1 MFLDIC
7 LSVDVI
13 HVISIFCDS
22 CSPFT
27 LRGQRL
33 KMADNCQ
40 EITVQNDDSSEAVKH
55 TQPSVRVAAPT
66 PSTSGGT
73 FCSGL
78 QPTSSAGFGFNGFSS
93 VPSTSSSYTRPPLY
107 PFGQG
112 ASFPP
117 FTGHMTAHEM
127 QARAQQQWPT
137 FSPFA
142 QPNPFYGAYFNP
154 AEQMNQ
160 LQQSVKRLEEQFA
173 ASNSKQSADQPT
185 GQEIS
190 NRRAGKSRAHNI
202 SENETGLS
210 DISSEEESCSGNDSD
225 AEIDDRGNPIPS
237 TSGVSFKNLMDSAK
251 KQSPQDSKLDK
262 LDQLSQDFEEK
273 ESFGEKINDKLAK
286 TVNSGMKALFSKN
299 NANELSK
306 KYNTPE
312 NCEWVRVPLINPELW
327 NSDGLS
333 DSYKASDKLLYKNQ
347 KLVTKAMLPIIQ
359 IMNQCIEKDSDNT
372 TFELAC
378 DAFQMLSYAHRD
390 SSNIRRHMLKPAVSK
405 TYRKLCSPSTPISE
419 FLFGDDLH
427 KQIKDLNE
435 TKKFTHEI
443 STNKY
448 KRKSPYND
456 SDGRSKKFKYPDRQY
471 GAYRSDRDSRKN
483 FLDKR
488 ARPFQRKPRNQAAG
502 RKQ

>member
-1 MFLDIC
+1 M
-7 LSVDVI
+7 
-13 HVISIFCDS
+13 
-22 CSPFT
+22 
-27 LRGQRL
+27 
-33 KMADNCQ
+33 
-40 EITVQNDDSSEAVKH
+40 
-55 TQPSVRVAAPT
+55 
-66 PSTSGGT
+66 
-73 FCSGL
+73 
-78 QPTSSAGFGFNGFSS
+78 
-93 VPSTSSSYTRPPLY
+93 
-107 PFGQG
+107 
-112 ASFPP
+112 
-117 FTGHMTAHEM
+117 
-127 QARAQQQWPT
+127 
-137 FSPFA
+137 
-142 QPNPFYGAYFNP
+142 
-154 AEQMNQ
+154 
-160 LQQSVKRLEEQFA
+160 
-173 ASNSKQSADQPT
+173 
-185 GQEIS
+185 
-190 NRRAGKSRAHNI
+190 
-202 SENETGLS
+202 
-210 DISSEEESCSGNDSD
+210 
-225 AEIDDRGNPIPS
+225 
-237 TSGVSFKNLMDSAK
+237 
-251 KQSPQDSKLDK
+251 
-262 LDQLSQDFEEK
+262 
-273 ESFGEKINDKLAK
+273 
-286 TVNSGMKALFSKN
+286 NSGMKALFSKN
-299 NANELSK
+299 NANKLSK

-312 NCEWVRVPLINPELW
+312 NCEWVRVTLINPELW
-327 NSDGLS
+327 SSDGLA

-488 ARPFQRKPRNQAAG
+488 ARPFQRKPKNQAAG